1 MFNLFNQLA
10 SLCKLTKCS
19 SNGESNLITILLY
32 FLFRPTPPNAYGEPA
47 PNSQSQ
53 FAPSR
58 APEGAGMPPGNMPPM
73 VGDLMNNP
81 MYGMASTVGQ
91 QIMGQYGEET
101 KKNLEKYVSIG
112 QLKYYFAVDTSYV
125 AKKLGVLLFPFTRT
139 DWAVKYNQVK
149 QPLFFPKISSSQMLL
164 LFDLR

>member
-1 MFNLFNQLA
+1 M
-10 SLCKLTKCS
+10 
-19 SNGESNLITILLY
+19 LY

-149 QPLFFPKISSSQMLL
+149 QPLFFSQKFHTRKCFCYLICGDLDWKVKKIVKFYFQ
-164 LFDLR
+164 FVFFY

>member
-1 MFNLFNQLA
+1 MLNFFNQLA
-10 SLCKLTKCS
+10 SLCKLTKYS
-19 SNGESNLITILLY
+19 SDGESNSITILLY

-58 APEGAGMPPGNMPPM
+58 APEGAGMPPM

>member
-1 MFNLFNQLA
+1 MHNFFNQLA
-10 SLCKLTKCS
+10 SLCKLTKFYS
-19 SNGESNLITILLY
+19 SNGQSNSITILLY

-58 APEGAGMPPGNMPPM
+58 APEGAGMPPM

-149 QPLFFPKISSSQMLL
+149 QPLFFPHTDFKVVKMY
-164 LFDLR
+164 